1 MNKIFAF
8 CGASG
13 TGKSTLLKYIKEN
26 YNIEV
31 KELSGRDFLPKDN
44 SYDKTLT
51 DEIQT
56 KIVYNRAIETAKAL
70 ADLTKDK
77 SIVFSRSNLD
87 TLSYSLVLH
96 KAESLNDLQK
106 KEIESLKDY
115 IIYFYLPVEFDM
127 KDENDIVRGTNKDVQ
142 RDTDKNIRLIINQF
156 NLWNHVYTLTGS
168 VKERTDELDEIFSK
182 YGVNR
187 IEKFNKLKL

>member
-187 IEKFNKLKL
+187 IEKI